1 MENNRLLKN
10 KLDIALSDAGLYIR
24 CYEWSNMPAP
34 NDYTGR
40 TTIISRIDTCNK
52 WNQAI
57 SIINK
62 VLFPI
67 GLKLE
72 NKPIPSNVNIS
83 WNRPKYSLHDGGK
96 WFCDEVTP
104 DYGYAGDKTLMEQAI
119 ITI

>member
-1 MENNRLLKN
+1 MESNRLLRN
-10 KLDIALSDAGLYIR
+10 KLDIALSDAGLYVR
-24 CYEWSNMPAP
+24 CYDGSNTPAP

-40 TTIISRIDTCNK
+40 TTIISRIDSADK

-62 VLFPI
+62 VLFPM

-72 NKPIPSNVNIS
+72 DKPIPSNINIS
-83 WNRPKYSLHDGGK
+83 WNRPKYSLYDGGK

-104 DYGYAGDKTLMEQAI
+104 DYGYVGDKTLMEQAI
-119 ITI
+119 ITL